1 MVLKFDAFW
10 PPNENLP
17 EFLRVWINLN
27 KEINWNKDSP
37 FNFNKAKLASVN
49 GKVNK
54 NFPPIANNTA
64 NNNSTTN
71 NKIRKPLE
79 IFFDETFVK
88 NFIKK
93 YNVNTYIPTDYVI
106 DSLADIIY
114 HYSCVDCSKDELFD
128 YNSYFFNTLI
138 VNCDIYG
145 LLTCY
150 LSITDIYVSAASNKD
165 DE

>member
-1 MVLKFDAFW
+1 MFPSKIIY
-10 PPNENLP
+10 PNKKLP
-17 EFLRVWINLN
+17 RL
-27 KEINWNKDSP
+27 S
-37 FNFNKAKLASVN
+37 N

-93 YNVNTYIPTDYVI
+93 YKNAKISTV
-106 DSLADIIY
+106 
-114 HYSCVDCSKDELFD
+114 
-128 YNSYFFNTLI
+128 
-138 VNCDIYG
+138 
-145 LLTCY
+145 
-150 LSITDIYVSAASNKD
+150 
-165 DE
+165 